1 LTDNPFHCC
10 ATCIHIRANKSF
22 NDSKTTYFCSRLGYE
37 TKTSYQFSC
46 WEPKEAVK
54 ELMKKRGIS

>member
-1 LTDNPFHCC
+1 MTDNPFHCC
-10 ATCIHIRANKSF
+10 ATCIHIHSIKSSK
-22 NDSKTTYFCSRLGYE
+22 DSKTSYFCSRLGYA